1 MRGTLTFLGT
11 GTSTGVPLIG
21 CRCATCCSD
30 DPRDKR
36 LRTSALLQAEGGTR
50 ILFDCGPD
58 FRHQILNFPFG
69 PIDGI
74 LVTHEHYDHV
84 GGLDELRPFSAFGS
98 VKVYANS
105 RTVEAIRQ
113 RMPYCFEQKAKRGI
127 PKIALQTVSAE
138 ESFQVGGMTVVPVEV
153 LHGTLP
159 ILGYRIGTFAY
170 ITDMLFIEPHE
181 KLKLNG
187 VKTLVVNGLRE
198 SPHPTHQTIS
208 EAVALCESLKVE
220 RGFITHLCHNAPAHA
235 AVLERMP
242 PHIIPAYDGLKITF
256 DF

>member
-1 MRGTLTFLGT
+1 M
-11 GTSTGVPLIG
+11 
-21 CRCATCCSD
+21 
-30 DPRDKR
+30 
-36 LRTSALLQAEGGTR
+36 
-50 ILFDCGPD
+50 
-58 FRHQILNFPFG
+58 
-69 PIDGI
+69 
-74 LVTHEHYDHV
+74 
-84 GGLDELRPFSAFGS
+84 
-98 VKVYANS
+98 KVYANS

-113 RMPYCFEQKAKRGI
+113 RMPYCFDQKAKRGI

-187 VKTLVVNGLRE
+187 VKTLVVNGLKE

-208 EAVALCESLKVE
+208 EAVSLCESLKVE
-220 RGFITHLCHNAPAHA
+220 RGFITHLCHNAPPHA